1 LLNFI
6 TIFTILSY
14 LLIQCYCNSV
24 KTISNTKLTI
34 STINNKLKITNSNSN
49 NNNNKLKSK
58 SGTAVGSTT
67 ALKLDSNDKIALT
80 EEEIQEQNNIKS
92 GMSEIYPQNSKNY
105 FRKLFSFTSPLSK
118 CIEENC
124 QYCCLNLNF
133 CGSKAQCDN
142 SKFTMKFFKV
152 IFISICIIIAIFFI
166 YKIYITDPENEHGD
180 SDKLDDR
187 TLLNLIQLFIHNRE
201 NRRKFRYS
209 SAIR

>member
-1 LLNFI
+1 MIFI
-6 TIFTILSY
+6 S
-14 LLIQCYCNSV
+14 LLIHSSSTTNVIETIDTSFHTKIANINNNNLKLV
-24 KTISNTKLTI
+24 HTNTISNTNTITNTITKLEYN
-34 STINNKLKITNSNSN
+34 SQKASKVNKLEKAI
-49 NNNNKLKSK
+49 
-58 SGTAVGSTT
+58 
-67 ALKLDSNDKIALT
+67 D
-80 EEEIQEQNNIKS
+80 NIKS
-92 GMSEIYPQNSKNY
+92 SSSQGY
-105 FRKLFSFTSPLSK
+105 FRKLFGFKSTLNK
-118 CIEENC
+118 CLEKDC